1 MLDIEDIRSL
11 QMIRKTNP
19 VIIIIYLLQH
29 LTLICFPFYQFVIFT
44 HWKPVTCKD
53 FLYQITNLKHH
64 SHMMSISQRLIFDIV
79 VIDCLLDLLMNFMQV
94 IRHIYSLDA
103 QSSNGR
109 NNNQLKYSGRILS
122 IDDLK
127 RIQLGGLISRSIIS
141 KLSLWQCHIP
151 LFQLI
156 SNQALQ

>member
-44 HWKPVTCKD
+44 DWKLVTCKD

-64 SHMMSISQRLIFDIV
+64 SHMMSISQRLIIDIV

-94 IRHIYSLDA
+94 ILHIYSLDA
-103 QSSNGR
+103 HSSNGR
-109 NNNQLKYSGRILS
+109 NNN
-122 IDDLK
+122 
-127 RIQLGGLISRSIIS
+127 
-141 KLSLWQCHIP
+141 
-151 LFQLI
+151 
-156 SNQALQ
+156 